1 MQQASTVPLGT
12 SFFSPGLRAAL
23 LVPNFLHLLPL
34 LLCLIYHHYPCFCKL
49 TRYKFYVVNCA
60 MVSVIPPES
69 WKMEKHRLKTTER
82 FCLSGTSQN
91 MLPAQPR
98 CLSEHVACIA
108 SLPLRAC
115 FLHSLAAFHF
125 ESYLL
130 LALSSRVYHGPLKNN
145 FILKCFYLSTDCES
159 IYKTC
164 TGCPAVTYSWHRLS
178 VSGLK
183 NPLSKYSKFW
193 NHGKI

>member
-34 LLCLIYHHYPCFCKL
+34 LLCLIYHHCPCFCKL
-49 TRYKFYVVNCA
+49 THYKFYDVNCA
-60 MVSVIPPES
+60 MVSVIPPKS
-69 WKMEKHRLKTTER
+69 WKMEKYRLKITER
-82 FCLSGTSQN
+82 FCLPGTSQS

-98 CLSEHVACIA
+98 CLKAC
-108 SLPLRAC
+108 C
-115 FLHSLAAFHF
+115 LHSLAAFSF

-130 LALSSRVYHGPLKNN
+130 LALSSQVYHGPFKNN
-145 FILKCFYLSTDCES
+145 FIFKCFYLSTDCES

-164 TGCPAVTYSWHRLS
+164 KGCPAVTYSLHRWS
-178 VSGLK
+178 VSGPK
-183 NPLSKYSKFW
+183 NPLSEYSKFW
-193 NHGKI
+193 IHRKI